1 MLQASSKPAWKPGS
15 SMRIRRLCYDNKGD
29 AACEARYQR
38 MNTLKGNPQMR
49 RLVGILLALGSTT
62 SVYAHDFWLQPRA
75 WQAVPGVPMPF
86 IVEVGHGSFRQQ
98 WGADGGHLLALND
111 LARGGAVDVRPLF
124 VPGGQV
130 PHLTRTFRREGLH
143 IVSLVSTDAKSDLPS
158 IRFND
163 YIKVEGLTPALD
175 ARTRAGKMNA
185 NGRELYSRRAK
196 VLVQVGRSSPTD
208 DAIATRPIG
217 LTLEIVPL
225 RNPYSLGPDHV
236 LPVQILYEGRP
247 LPGALVKLTSLEF
260 DDRPLRMARS
270 DANGRVS
277 FGVPPVGDWLVN
289 VIWTKAIASRDAD
302 FQTTFSSLTFGY
314 PAKRAR

>member
-1 MLQASSKPAWKPGS
+1 
-15 SMRIRRLCYDNKGD
+15 
-29 AACEARYQR
+29 
-38 MNTLKGNPQMR
+38 MR
-49 RLVGILLALGSTT
+49 RFAALAIGLALAGTAS
-62 SVYAHDFWLQPRA
+62 AHDFWLQPQS
-75 WQAVPGVPMPF
+75 WQTAPGIPLPF

-98 WGADGGHLLALND
+98 WGADGGHLLTLND

-124 VPGGQV
+124 KPGGEV

-143 IVSLVSTDAKSDLPS
+143 IVSLVSTNAASDLPS

-163 YIKVEGLTPALD
+163 YIKVEGLAPAID

-196 VLVQVGRSSPTD
+196 ALVQVGRPSPTD
-208 DAIATRPIG
+208 DALATRRIG

-225 RNPYSLGPDHV
+225 RNPYSLGADHV

-260 DDRPLRMARS
+260 DAKPLRMVRS
-270 DANGRVS
+270 DSSGRAS
-277 FGVPPVGDWLVN
+277 FQVPPVGSWLVN
-289 VIWTKAIASRDAD
+289 VIWTKPISSPDAD
-302 FQTTFSSLTFGY
+302 FLTTFSSLTFGY
-314 PAKRAR
+314 SARRSR